1 MQIQLPYADAI
12 IGSASTNNSYIR
24 TTRGATITI
33 TESRS
38 VPGDVTVEI
47 HGSASQVWTA
57 QQLIQVWLGGS
68 INHKHW
74 ELHNV
79 LLQSEYM
86 WTEVKQSHGMLA
98 SVL

>member
-1 MQIQLPYADAI
+1 MQIQLSYADVI
-12 IGSASTNNSYIR
+12 IGSAGANNSCISR
-24 TTRGATITI
+24 TSGATITI
-33 TESRS
+33 TEGSS
-38 VPGDVTVEI
+38 VPGDVPVES
-47 HGSASQVWTA
+47 HGSASQVRTA

-86 WTEVKQSHGMLA
+86 
-98 SVL
+98 